1 MYFTLH
7 KSNYLKL
14 SCYLVVKF
22 MSLGPTRVN
31 DASIEMFSQKL
42 QHEDLKI
49 FIFVIMISVQISYF
63 SFNFIKGRKGMKN
76 LE

>member
-1 MYFTLH
+1 
-7 KSNYLKL
+7 
-14 SCYLVVKF
+14 

-31 DASIEMFSQKL
+31 DASIEIFSQKL

-49 FIFVIMISVQISYF
+49 FIFVKMISVQNSYF